1 MASVEEHEPEQGAID
16 DLSDYLNSA
25 GAEQS
30 RRTAKALLL
39 EFGSVGRIL
48 SASSSR
54 LRRVVGPRLGA
65 LIHASYRLMQ
75 ASLFEQ
81 VRRGPVLSRRED
93 VLHYLQLQIGSV
105 GHEKVMAFLL
115 DSRLHL
121 LRVVDLSEG
130 NVASSSA
137 DIPRIIHL
145 ALDEGASGILIVH
158 NHPSGDPNPSK
169 SDLSWTWRLERI
181 AADLGLRLVDH
192 VIIAGTEAR
201 SVLHRYPDEL
211 KNACS

>member
-1 MASVEEHEPEQGAID
+1 M
-16 DLSDYLNSA
+16 
-25 GAEQS
+25 
-30 RRTAKALLL
+30 
-39 EFGSVGRIL
+39 
-48 SASSSR
+48 
-54 LRRVVGPRLGA
+54 VGPRLGA